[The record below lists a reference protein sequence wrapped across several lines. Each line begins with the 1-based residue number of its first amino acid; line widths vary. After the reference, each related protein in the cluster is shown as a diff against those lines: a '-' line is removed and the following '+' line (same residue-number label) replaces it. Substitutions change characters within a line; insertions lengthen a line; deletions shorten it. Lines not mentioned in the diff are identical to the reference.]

1 MANPVILADNRLED
15 AAVTLA
21 ADSELS
27 SIYAIENL
35 ADRRPYTYWM
45 ASVSGSIAISITS
58 CVASF
63 ADAIGVLGHNLGTTS
78 ASFFLDLSPD
88 NGATWSEML
97 SYFPSTDG
105 AFLLTFASH
114 DATAC
119 RMRIVTSH
127 AGAAPSYMSYVAI
140 GVKISM
146 PQPPDAP
153 TIPYTKSVVSASSV
167 SKAGWMIGT
176 DIAYKAININHR
188 FSLLDRTWVTSTFE
202 AFWDDYLSEN
212 KPFFYLWDSALYPAL
227 VFFVWR
233 KEDATFAWPVSL
245 LPYVDSIELNLEGV
259 LE

>member
-1 MANPVILADNRLED
+1 MGNPIILADNRLED

-21 ADSELS
+21 ADSEES
-27 SIYAIENL
+27 SEYSILNI

-45 ASVSGSIAISITS
+45 ASVSGSCAISITS

-63 ADAIGVLGHNLGTTS
+63 ADAIGVLGHNLGTAA

-88 NGATWSEML
+88 NGATWSEVL

-105 AFLLTFASH
+105 TFLVTFTSH

-119 RMRIVTSH
+119 RLRLNTSH
-127 AGAAPSYMSYVAI
+127 AESAAPYLSYVAI
-140 GVKISM
+140 GIKITM
-146 PQPPDAP
+146 PQPADAP
-153 TIPYTKSVVSASSV
+153 TIPYTKAVVSASSV
-167 SKAGWMIGT
+167 SKAGWVIGT
-176 DIAYKAININHR
+176 DIAYKTIGINHR
-188 FSLLDRTWVTSTFE
+188 FSLLDRTWVTATFE
-202 AFWDDYLSEN
+202 AFWDNYLSEN